1 MGMKNS
7 TKRPKSVKVSVL
19 MPPAL
24 REALREK
31 ARRNLRSLSSEVV
44 TILQSVAV

>member
-1 MGMKNS
+1 MKNS
-7 TKRPKSVKVSVL
+7 NRRPKPVKVSVL

-24 REALREK
+24 RDALKEK